1 MGKQREM
8 NPDQRGEAS
17 FPVLP
22 LQAVLHPHRRWRVS
36 RNGTTAVAPQK
47 IGCFLY
53 TAASSEV
60 SEGLMPEY
68 NLVKM
73 TLWPGLVPGRFRMWK
88 VWDLDSECNAAH
100 LIAVSLPHSRDLDL
114 KVAQWGQG
122 LSVFKEFLSDSV
134 SEGPWTTFFET
145 QI

>member
-1 MGKQREM
+1 
-8 NPDQRGEAS
+8 
-17 FPVLP
+17 
-22 LQAVLHPHRRWRVS
+22 
-36 RNGTTAVAPQK
+36 
-47 IGCFLY
+47 
-53 TAASSEV
+53 
-60 SEGLMPEY
+60 
-68 NLVKM
+68 
-73 TLWPGLVPGRFRMWK
+73 MWK